1 MISSSSLIFR
11 YMGISNGEADV
22 TGEGDAEGSHA
33 DMSGDSRGEE
43 IQLKACPRCKTAIR
57 RSLRYGNVIKQQLHD
72 IEKVKAKLLG
82 NRNELGEK
90 KSRLHSRATKLSFMH
105 ANVSTEWEKVR
116 NSILKL
122 KSEWMA
128 AVLENR
134 LTLLERFCDMRKKMR
149 KILSE
154 VSPEICTKNNLQREF
169 IT

>member
-1 MISSSSLIFR
+1 
-11 YMGISNGEADV
+11 MGISNGDADV
-22 TGEGDAEGSHA
+22 KDEGQAEGSHA
-33 DMSGDSRGEE
+33 DMPGDSRGEE

-82 NRNELGEK
+82 NSNVLEEK
-90 KSRLHSRATKLSFMH
+90 KSRLYSRATTKLAFMY
-105 ANVSTEWEKVR
+105 ANVPTEWVEVK
-116 NSILKL
+116 NSILEL

-134 LTLLERFCDMRKKMR
+134 MTLLERFCDVKRKMR
-149 KILSE
+149 RILSE
-154 VSPEICTKNNLQREF
+154 VSPEICTKNNLQCEF

>member
-1 MISSSSLIFR
+1 
-11 YMGISNGEADV
+11 MGISNGDADV
-22 TGEGDAEGSHA
+22 TDEGHAEGSHA
-33 DMSGDSRGEE
+33 DMPDDSRGEE

-72 IEKVKAKLLG
+72 IDKVKAKLLG
-82 NRNELGEK
+82 NSNVLEEK
-90 KSRLHSRATKLSFMH
+90 KSRLYSRATTKLAFMY
-105 ANVSTEWEKVR
+105 ANVPTEWVKVK
-116 NSILKL
+116 NNILEL

-134 LTLLERFCDMRKKMR
+134 MTLLERFCDVRRKMR
-149 KILSE
+149 RILGE

>member
-1 MISSSSLIFR
+1 
-11 YMGISNGEADV
+11 MGISNGDADV
-22 TGEGDAEGSHA
+22 TDEGHAEGSHA
-33 DMSGDSRGEE
+33 DMSDDSRGEE
-43 IQLKACPRCKTAIR
+43 IQLKACPRCKTTIR

-82 NRNELGEK
+82 NNNVLGEK